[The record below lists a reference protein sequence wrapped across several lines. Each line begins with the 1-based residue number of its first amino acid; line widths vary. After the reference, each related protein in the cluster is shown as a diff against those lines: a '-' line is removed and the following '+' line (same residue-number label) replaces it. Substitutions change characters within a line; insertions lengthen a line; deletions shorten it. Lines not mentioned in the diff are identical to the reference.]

1 MRELLDC
8 GKARD
13 LARIEG
19 VVLKQNHGMLRLME
33 TLGFVIDND
42 PDDPEQVRVVRPL
55 DTWPK
60 A

>member
-8 GKARD
+8 AKSRG

-33 TLGFVIDND
+33 TLGFVIEND
-42 PDDPEQVRVVRPL
+42 PDDPEQVRVVRTL